1 MVYNIYGKDGLVR
14 IRHIFLGIK
23 IPEKGGSAMSK
34 KLKVVLTWLFGIGSV
49 LTLTVPGI
57 ISAVEE
63 VEATKD
69 KVTRIKNDEK

>member
-1 MVYNIYGKDGLVR
+1 
-14 IRHIFLGIK
+14 
-23 IPEKGGSAMSK
+23 MSK
-34 KLKVVLTWLFGIGSV
+34 KLKVVLTWLFCVGNL

-69 KVTRIKNDEK
+69 KVTRIRNGES

>member
-1 MVYNIYGKDGLVR
+1 
-14 IRHIFLGIK
+14 
-23 IPEKGGSAMSK
+23 MSK

-49 LTLTVPGI
+49 LTLAVPGI
-57 ISAVEE
+57 FSAVEE